1 MAISMAS
8 LRRSTEVKAP
18 RIMLHAVHGI
28 GKTSLGAGM
37 RKPVILQTEDGLGM
51 IDMPTFG
58 LLKSYSEVMETIASL
73 YSKDHDFE
81 TLVLDSLDWLEP
93 MVWVET
99 CRQNNWKDIEQPGY
113 GKGYGAAL
121 DTWRGI
127 LDGLNALRDERKM
140 TITMIAH
147 TEPKR
152 FESPEVEAYDRYAPK
167 LQKAAS
173 ALVQEHVDCV
183 WFMNYRVS
191 VVKDDK
197 KDPSSRA
204 RGVGGGQRVLYTT
217 ERPSHLAKNRYRMP
231 ETISLPDDPE
241 QMWPTIAQHIP
252 YFATSK
258 E

>member
-1 MAISMAS
+1 MAISLAS
-8 LRRSTEVKAP
+8 LRRSGEVKPP

-28 GKTSLGAGM
+28 GKTSLGANM
-37 RKPVILQTEDGLGM
+37 PNPVVIQTEDGLGM
-51 IDMPTFG
+51 LDAATFG
-58 LLKSYSEVMETIASL
+58 IMKSYADVMDSIATL
-73 YSKDHDFE
+73 YSEEHDFQ
-81 TLVLDSLDWLEP
+81 TVVIDSLDWLEP
-93 MVWVET
+93 LIWQET
-99 CRQNNWKDIEQPGY
+99 CRLNNWSNIEQPGF
-113 GKGYGAAL
+113 GKGYAAAV

-127 LDGLNALRDERKM
+127 LDGLTALRDERKM
-140 TITMIAH
+140 AIMMLAH

-167 LQKAAS
+167 LQKSAS

-197 KDPSSRA
+197 KDPNSRA

-231 ETISLPDDPE
+231 DSISLPDDPD
-241 QMWPTIAQHIP
+241 QMWPVIAQHIP
-252 YFATSK
+252 FFQQTQ